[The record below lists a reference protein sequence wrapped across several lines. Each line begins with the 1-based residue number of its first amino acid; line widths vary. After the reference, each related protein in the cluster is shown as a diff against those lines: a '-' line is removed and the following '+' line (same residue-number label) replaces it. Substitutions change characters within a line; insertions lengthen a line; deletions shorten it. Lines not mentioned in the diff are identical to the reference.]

1 MKYTIRALRQLL
13 AGVETA
19 PWDEH
24 IRGMLRA
31 WEGAYK
37 LGSEETLKALL
48 TSWVQDSAINP
59 HLYVYTGDASKVH
72 ALFTK
77 AKAAL
82 ATDRAKCATSYGNSA
97 VCHGKGM
104 EHGGVRYGIGRIPL
118 EQ

>member
-82 ATDRAKCATSYGNSA
+82 ATDRAKANAFVHKAFKATSA
-97 VCHGKGM
+97 LK
-104 EHGGVRYGIGRIPL
+104 
-118 EQ
+118 

>member
-1 MKYTIRALRQLL
+1 
-13 AGVETA
+13 
-19 PWDEH
+19 
-24 IRGMLRA
+24 MLRA

-82 ATDRAKCATSYGNSA
+82 AKDRAKANAFVHKAFKATSA
-97 VCHGKGM
+97 LK
-104 EHGGVRYGIGRIPL
+104 
-118 EQ
+118 